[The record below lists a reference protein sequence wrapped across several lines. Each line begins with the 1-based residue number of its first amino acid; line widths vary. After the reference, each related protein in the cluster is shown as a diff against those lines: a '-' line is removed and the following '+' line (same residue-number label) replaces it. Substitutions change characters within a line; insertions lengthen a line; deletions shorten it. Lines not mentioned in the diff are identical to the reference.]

1 MPSSLKKSLLI
12 AGCCLGLIIAL
23 GTGGYYLLGLVAGI
37 SPGWRLVDCLY
48 MTVITLTTVGFGEII
63 EVAAVPG
70 ARLFTIFYLMCG
82 LGVSA
87 YFISTLTAFLVEG
100 ELNNLFWRAKMKKE
114 IAGLSGH
121 IILCG
126 SGRVG
131 RYILKELLLT
141 GWQPVLIEQ
150 HEERILE
157 LQAEFGDFAA
167 LVGDAT
173 HEKFLMGAGLERAA
187 GVISALGDDKDNLC
201 VVVSC
206 RQLNPRLHII
216 SRCSDSEFGGKLKL
230 VGAEVVIP
238 NFIGGLRMASQMIR
252 PRVVHYLDTMLRDTG
267 CPVRIEEVT
276 IPATSHLAGL
286 EISAIDLQRYGN
298 LLLLAVLES
307 GRAMPLY
314 NPPPSH
320 VIKAGDVL
328 VFQAFPDALASFRK
342 EYA

>member
-12 AGCCLGLIIAL
+12 AGSCLGLIIAL
-23 GTGGYYLLGLVAGI
+23 GTGGYYFLAMAAGG
-37 SPGWRLVDCLY
+37 PGWPLVDCFY
-48 MTVITLTTVGFGEII
+48 MTIITLTTVGFGEII
-63 EVAAVPG
+63 EVGAVPG

-100 ELNNLFWRAKMKKE
+100 ELKNLFWRAKMKKE
-114 IAGLSGH
+114 IGRMSGH

-141 GWQPVLIEQ
+141 GWQAVLIERK
-150 HEERILE
+150 EEKVVE

-167 LVGDAT
+167 LIGDAT
-173 HEKFLMGAGLERAA
+173 HEKFLMEAGLERAA

-206 RQLNPRLHII
+206 RHLNPRLHII
-216 SRCSDSEFGGKLKL
+216 SRCSDSEFAGKLKL

-252 PRVVHYLDTMLRDTG
+252 PRVVHYLDAMLRDTE
-267 CPVRIEEVT
+267 CPVRIEEVS
-276 IPATSHLAGL
+276 IPADSDLVGQQ
-286 EISAIDLQRYGN
+286 ISTIDLQKYGN
-298 LLLLAVLES
+298 LLLLAVLEKGS
-307 GRAMPLY
+307 PKARY
-314 NPPPSH
+314 NPPPSYT
-320 VIKAGDVL
+320 VKDGDVL
-328 VFQAFPDALASFRK
+328 VFQAFPDALSHFRQK
-342 EYA
+342 HA